1 MTDLG
6 NLLFSLIY
14 YLTINTYLLWKEI
27 KVMKHFLKG
36 AAAVAIVLIV
46 SMAIHVFCNMKGIQL
61 NQVTT
66 GTMSAICAMFL
77 YQGLI
82 RNEKNNE

>member
-1 MTDLG
+1 MT
-6 NLLFSLIY
+6 NF
-14 YLTINTYLLWKEI
+14 
-27 KVMKHFLKG
+27 FKG
-36 AAAVAIVLIV
+36 VGSAAIVLIV
-46 SMAIHVFCNMKGIQL
+46 SMAIHIFCNMKGIQL

>member
-1 MTDLG
+1 
-6 NLLFSLIY
+6 
-14 YLTINTYLLWKEI
+14 
-27 KVMKHFLKG
+27 MKHFLKG
-36 AAAVAIVLIV
+36 AAVTAVVLIV
-46 SMAIHVFCNMKGIQL
+46 SLVIHVFCNMKGIQL